1 MDYCIVYISTATE
14 RMHVDELDEIHRRAA
29 QYNAK
34 KHITGMLIY
43 SGQYFIQAIEGN
55 RTRVEALYQRINQDH
70 RHHKCMILLAQNIRK
85 RAFQKWHMGVLDL
98 QGHKELD
105 INLLETLTQTAGSS
119 SEYSG
124 HTALILLKAF
134 RSMLPD
140 PTIKHNH
147 AA

>member
-14 RMHVDELDEIHRRAA
+14 RMHVDQLDEIQRRAA

-43 SGQYFIQAIEGN
+43 SGQYFIQAIEG
-55 RTRVEALYQRINQDH
+55 RRSRIETLYQRINLDR
-70 RHHKCMILLAQNIRK
+70 RHNMCRILLAQNIRK
-85 RAFQKWHMGVLDL
+85 RAFQQWHMGVLDL
-98 QGHKELD
+98 QGHKDLD
-105 INLLETLTQTAGSS
+105 INLLETLTRTAGSS
-119 SEYSG
+119 PEYTG
-124 HTALILLKAF
+124 HTALMLLKAF

-140 PTIKHNH
+140 PTIEHNH